1 MLDNVKF
8 SFIKH
13 CKIFWIVSACIMCVG
28 LLMNVIFG
36 VEMDVAFKGGT
47 LLKYSYT
54 GELDMAAAETFFTEQ
69 IGEKATV
76 ETSVDGGVTL
86 INVYSTAVVDNEKQQ
101 TINDTFAKSFE
112 ANTPELTAANAIQP
126 SLGNL
131 FFVKCLVALLLAS
144 LLLVF
149 YVAYRFRK
157 IGGWS
162 AGLMAVVALVHDL
175 LIVYFTFVIFRI
187 PLDGNFV
194 AVMLTI
200 LGYSLNDTI
209 VIYDRIRENRS
220 RLGKSADICEVVDL
234 SLRQSFRRTMNTS
247 VTTTIVVLTLVV
259 VALTQNL
266 DAIISFAVPLF
277 FGVLSGFYS
286 STFLCAP
293 AWALW
298 TKKRN
303 K

>member
-8 SFIKH
+8 SFMKH
-13 CKIFWIVSACIMCVG
+13 CKTFWIVSACIMCLG
-28 LLMNVIFG
+28 LLVNVIFG
-36 VEMDVAFKGGT
+36 VEMDVSFKGGT

-54 GELDMAAAETFFTEQ
+54 GEMDMASVESFFTEQ

-76 ETSVDGGVTL
+76 ESSVDGGVAL
-86 INVYSTAVVDNEKQQ
+86 INVYSTAVVDNDRQQ
-101 TINDTFAKSFE
+101 VINDAFYKAYE

-126 SLGNL
+126 SLGNW
-131 FFVKCLVALLLAS
+131 FFVKCLVALAIAS
-144 LLLVF
+144 LLLVL
-149 YVAYRFRK
+149 YVAFRFRK

-162 AGLMAVVALVHDL
+162 AGTMAVVALIHDL
-175 LIVYFTFVIFRI
+175 LIVYFAFVLFRI

-194 AVMLTI
+194 AVMLTV

-209 VIYDRIRENRS
+209 VIYDRIRENRL
-220 RLGKSADICEVVDL
+220 RLGKTADVGEVVDL
-234 SLRQSFRRTMNTS
+234 SLRQSLRRTINTS
-247 VTTTIVVLTLVV
+247 VTTTIVVVTLVV

-277 FGVLSGFYS
+277 FGVISGFYS

-293 AWALW
+293 TWALW
-298 TKKRN
+298 MAKRE